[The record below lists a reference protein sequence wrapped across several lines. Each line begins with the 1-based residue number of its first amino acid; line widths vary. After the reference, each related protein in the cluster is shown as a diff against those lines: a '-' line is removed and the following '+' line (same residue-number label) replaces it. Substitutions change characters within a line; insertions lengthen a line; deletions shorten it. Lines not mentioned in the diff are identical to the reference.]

1 MRWRIAKSCTTE
13 LTCGE
18 GHGDQRG
25 ERRALAQLN
34 SRTPRRRLE
43 GERHSIHNNDSL
55 WFITHRLGAER
66 PEAQA
71 AQVVAREH
79 GLGFGVGHD
88 HPEESGAGLVRSVTG
103 RRVLMRHAGGETT

>member
-1 MRWRIAKSCTTE
+1 MGTRGVSGGPRGGVWRAS
-13 LTCGE
+13 G
-18 GHGDQRG
+18 
-25 ERRALAQLN
+25 
-34 SRTPRRRLE
+34 
-43 GERHSIHNNDSL
+43 
-55 WFITHRLGAER
+55 THRLGAER

-103 RRVLMRHAGGETT
+103 RRVLTRHAGGETT